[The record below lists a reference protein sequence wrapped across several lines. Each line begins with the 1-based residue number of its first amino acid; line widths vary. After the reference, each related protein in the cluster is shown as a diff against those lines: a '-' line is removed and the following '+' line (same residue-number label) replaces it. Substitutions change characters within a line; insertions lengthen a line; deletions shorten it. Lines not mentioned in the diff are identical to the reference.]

1 MELECS
7 VPLNVGVSFAPTPS
21 APPRLGEASD
31 EWLPR
36 SCSCRQQH
44 HLKFLEGRLFCFAER
59 QRENP
64 IQRY

>member
-31 EWLPR
+31 RMAPSVLLMQATAP
-36 SCSCRQQH
+36 S
-44 HLKFLEGRLFCFAER
+44 
-59 QRENP
+59 
-64 IQRY
+64 